1 MDATTYSISELAS
14 LSGTSVRTLHH
25 YDHIGLLVPR
35 RMENGYR
42 AYGEQEVRR
51 LQQILLWRTCGI
63 ELKRIKSLLDDPGY
77 DESVALR
84 SQLDVLVHRR
94 EQIDRTIENVRDTLR
109 SLEKGNS
116 MTDSQRFEGLKRKAI
131 EDNERAYGGEVR
143 ARFGN
148 HAADEANAAL
158 LAMDEGTWNDMSAL
172 EERIKE
178 LLTAAMATG
187 DAKGQE
193 AQDLVRAHAR
203 WLSLH
208 WGDGAYNVE
217 AHRGLADG
225 YLADQRFV
233 TYYDTACGN
242 GATQFL
248 HDAILANTTAD

>member
-1 MDATTYSISELAS
+1 M
-14 LSGTSVRTLHH
+14 
-25 YDHIGLLVPR
+25 
-35 RMENGYR
+35 
-42 AYGEQEVRR
+42 
-51 LQQILLWRTCGI
+51 
-63 ELKRIKSLLDDPGY
+63 
-77 DESVALR
+77 
-84 SQLDVLVHRR
+84 
-94 EQIDRTIENVRDTLR
+94 
-109 SLEKGNS
+109 
-116 MTDSQRFEGLKRKAI
+116 
-131 EDNERAYGGEVR
+131 R